1 MALTFPSPIGS
12 PTDAGTSR
20 NPFGNPLALNKREGP
35 VKPVASA
42 VIKPTS
48 TGSAV
53 ANATNRYSGGSD
65 PYSASASR
73 ISGRGAGAGA
83 VNQDDINYLNDEET
97 FTRSLLNSIRRT
109 LDNGLTSINDSYNKE
124 QSSANAQRSRALEDY
139 GIQRDDT
146 TRKKGDA
153 LGKVDTNAR
162 TLSNSVR
169 RMLGMASG
177 SDSSAFNQTAP
188 DAVARLASGER
199 TNVLGDFGEN
209 FRALELS
216 EKRAT
221 DDFAALLEDLAAQRN
236 QRESGLRGDI
246 IEREQGVN
254 SSLAEIARQRAL
266 LQGGG
271 YTGVKAAMQPYK
283 DAISGGQSQLDSLFE
298 KYRTPYSVKPV
309 NVEKPELRDY
319 TVDRA
324 NINANQ
330 QAGTTDDPYSYFRRR
345 RSDETV

>member
-20 NPFGNPLALNKREGP
+20 NPYGNPLAIKRIQGP

-42 VIKPTS
+42 VIKPVGTGTS
-48 TGSAV
+48 V
-53 ANATNRYSGGSD
+53 ANATSNYSANGSD
-65 PYSASASR
+65 PYSSSASR
-73 ISGRGAGAGA
+73 INSRGGGA
-83 VNQDDINYLNDEET
+83 VNQDDINYLNDEES
-97 FTRSLLNSIRRT
+97 FTRSLLDSARRT
-109 LDNGLTSINDSYNKE
+109 LENGLTSINDSYNKE
-124 QSSANAQRSRALEDY
+124 QSSANSQRSRALEDY

-169 RMLGMASG
+169 RLLGMASG
-177 SDSSAFNQTAP
+177 SDSTAFNQTAP

-209 FRALELS
+209 FRALDLS

-246 IEREQGVN
+246 IEREQGIN

-283 DAISGGQSQLDSLFE
+283 NAISGGQSQLDSLFE

-309 NVEKPELRDY
+309 VVEKPELRDY

-324 NINANQ
+324 NIAANQ
-330 QAGTTDDPYSYFRRR
+330 QAGTTDDPYSYFRRKR
-345 RSDETV
+345 ADEAV